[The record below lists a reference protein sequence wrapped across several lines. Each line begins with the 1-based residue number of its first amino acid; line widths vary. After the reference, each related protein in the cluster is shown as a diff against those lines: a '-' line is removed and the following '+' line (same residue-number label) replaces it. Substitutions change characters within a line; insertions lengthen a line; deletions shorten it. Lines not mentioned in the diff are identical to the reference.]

1 MPQRKHPA
9 LLKALPQVEKALQIP
24 EVAALTAEFDRD
36 LIADLVR
43 ETIADLREQIRK
55 GESPPLG
62 PDGKVAP
69 ELVAAKVIELLDQL
83 RKHSL
88 KRVVNATGVIL
99 HTNLGRAPLSSAGV
113 SALAEAA
120 SYLNLEFDLET
131 GERGSRHSHLARLI
145 RAVTGAEHGIVV
157 NNNAA
162 AVLLCLNT
170 LAADKEVIV
179 SRGELV
185 EIGGA
190 FRIPDIIRR
199 GFARLKEVGATN
211 RTRLS
216 DYRNAITKETALL
229 LKVHAS
235 NYKIIG
241 FTESVSLADLV
252 ALGHER
258 KIPVLEDL
266 GSGLLDDLSEAGLP
280 EPVVRNSIEAGADLV
295 CFSGDKLLGGPQA
308 GIIAGRKDL
317 IQRIQQN
324 PLLRALRPGKLTL
337 LALQA
342 VLGAYLQAPRRRR
355 NLPVLGMVLLQP
367 DEVKKAAHMLCRRI
381 NKLWPEAG
389 AEIYED
395 HAYAGGG
402 SLPEEAIPTW
412 VVALKPKGISAGQLA
427 AAFRA
432 AAAPVVGRIRQG
444 VFCLDVRTLL
454 PGDDRR
460 ILEAVQE
467 KILAQNTKS
476 RPV

>member
-1 MPQRKHPA
+1 MPKRKHPA
-9 LLKALPQVEKALQIP
+9 LLKALPQVERALQIP
-24 EVAALTAEFDRD
+24 EIAGLLAEYDRH

-43 ETIADLREQIRK
+43 EAIADLREQIRQ

-69 ELVAAKVIELLDQL
+69 ELVAAKVIALLDQL
-83 RKHSL
+83 RQPSL

-99 HTNLGRAPLSSAGV
+99 HTNLGRAPLSQAGV

-120 SYLNLEFDLET
+120 GYLNLEFDLET
-131 GERGSRHSHLARLI
+131 GERGLRHSHLARLI
-145 RAVTGAEHGIVV
+145 RAVTGAESGIVV

-170 LAADKEVIV
+170 FASDKEVIV

-199 GFARLKEVGATN
+199 GFARLVEVGTTN
-211 RTRLS
+211 RTRLA
-216 DYRNAITKETALL
+216 DYRKAITQDTALL

-235 NYKIIG
+235 NYKIVG
-241 FTESVSLADLV
+241 FTESVSLADLA

-258 KIPVLEDL
+258 KISVMEDL
-266 GSGLLDDLSEAGLP
+266 GSGLLYNLNEAGLA
-280 EPVVRNSIEAGADLV
+280 EPVVRQSIEAGVDLV

-317 IQRIQQN
+317 IQRIHQN
-324 PLLRALRPGKLTL
+324 PLMRALRPGKLTL

-342 VLGAYLQAPRRRR
+342 ALGAYLQPQRLREEI
-355 NLPVLGMVLLQP
+355 PVLHMILRPADKL
-367 DEVKKAAHMLCRRI
+367 KKAASSLRRKI
-381 NKLWPEAG
+381 LKLWPEAG
-389 AEIYED
+389 AEVQKD
-395 HAYAGGG
+395 HAFAGGG

-412 VVALKPKGISAGQLA
+412 VVALKPKGISAGKLA
-427 AAFRA
+427 AAFRSA
-432 AAAPVVGRIRQG
+432 PVPVVGRIRQG
-444 VFCLDVRTLL
+444 VFCLDLRTLL
-454 PGDDRR
+454 PGDDRLILKAIQER
-460 ILEAVQE
+460 IF
-467 KILAQNTKS
+467 AQ
-476 RPV
+476 RF